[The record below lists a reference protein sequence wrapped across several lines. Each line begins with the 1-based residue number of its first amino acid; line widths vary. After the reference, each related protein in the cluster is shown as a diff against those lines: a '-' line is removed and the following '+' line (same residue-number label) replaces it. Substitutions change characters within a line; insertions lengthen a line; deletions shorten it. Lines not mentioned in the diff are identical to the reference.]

1 MINLQKAR
9 NSETDV
15 QKQKR
20 YFTWQEQI
28 HSLFSYPEAWK
39 NPVQL
44 ALDAANDK
52 KTLSSCHNLTT
63 LPASLPVT
71 CSAVHLH
78 KWKSQVRTKNAIQYN
93 LNLTALKAGNQ

>member
-1 MINLQKAR
+1 M
-9 NSETDV
+9 
-15 QKQKR
+15 
-20 YFTWQEQI
+20 

-39 NPVQL
+39 YPVQL

-52 KTLSSCHNLTT
+52 KTLTPCNKMTT

-78 KWKSQVRTKNAIQYN
+78 KWKSQVRVKTAVQYN
-93 LNLTALKAGNQ
+93 LNLKLVINKFAHLRPWLNLLKTAFYFKLL